1 MMAMNASSHLFE
13 KKELASFRYGA
24 MEGEGTEVNIL
35 QRMEQHVIIVD
46 TVKEEA
52 GARSEG

>member
-1 MMAMNASSHLFE
+1 MAMNASSHLFE